1 MKAILGANNAIT
13 RNKIINKWGWGVKVW
28 LGYQKEPFPFVY
40 SEAPHL
46 KQVAVIFGFQNIF
59 TNKELLEQHNKL
71 KQNWKNQCPSETY
84 RML

>member
-46 KQVAVIFGFQNIF
+46 K
-59 TNKELLEQHNKL
+59 
-71 KQNWKNQCPSETY
+71 
-84 RML
+84 